1 MIQQNVKKGIN
12 IYKYY
17 VSYKVSHME
26 SYKNQPVF
34 GIVPGTCVLCL
45 QKRKEKNF
53 CVRNFGTIMYLIQTG
68 LSTAFRGYRSFDVI
82 SISRLLSP

>member
-34 GIVPGTCVLCL
+34 YDFNFSNVYFLNMNENQIRLVLIC
-45 QKRKEKNF
+45 RF
-53 CVRNFGTIMYLIQTG
+53 
-68 LSTAFRGYRSFDVI
+68 
-82 SISRLLSP
+82 P

>member
-17 VSYKVSHME
+17 VSYKVSHMK

-34 GIVPGTCVLCL
+34 YDF
-45 QKRKEKNF
+45 NF
-53 CVRNFGTIMYLIQTG
+53 SNVYFVNITILIFGMKT
-68 LSTAFRGYRSFDVI
+68 
-82 SISRLLSP
+82 RLD